1 MSNSLVALAFPRAQR
16 SRALWIAFAALAI
29 LATVWALELSGYRPC
44 ELCLTE
50 RYAFYAGA
58 PLALLSAFVAGRG
71 GRGWARLGLVALA
84 LVFLAN
90 AVFAGYHAGV
100 EFHFWEGPTACT
112 GSLSGSLN
120 VADLIKQAQA
130 AQPVRCDEPAMRV
143 LGVSLA
149 GWDVV
154 ASAAIALYAAFAARL
169 TR

>member
-1 MSNSLVALAFPRAQR
+1 MSKSLVALTFPPAQLG
-16 SRALWIAFAALAI
+16 RALWIAFAALAI
-29 LATVWALELSGYRPC
+29 LATVWALELAGYRPC

-50 RYAFYAGA
+50 RYAFYVGA
-58 PLALLSAFVAGRG
+58 PLALLSAFAAGRG
-71 GRGWARLGLVALA
+71 EVGWARLGLIALA
-84 LVFLAN
+84 LIFLAN

-100 EFHFWEGPTACT
+100 EYHFWEGPTACT
-112 GSLSGSLN
+112 GSLTGSLN

-143 LGVSLA
+143 LGISLA

-154 ASAAIALYAAFAARL
+154 ASAAIALYSALSARL

>member
-1 MSNSLVALAFPRAQR
+1 MSNSLVALTFPPAQLG
-16 SRALWIAFAALAI
+16 RALWIAFAALAI
-29 LATVWALELSGYRPC
+29 LATVWALELAGYRPC

-50 RYAFYAGA
+50 RYAFYVGA
-58 PLALLSAFVAGRG
+58 PLALLSAFAAGRG
-71 GRGWARLGLVALA
+71 EVGWVRLGFIALA
-84 LVFLAN
+84 LIFLAN

-100 EFHFWEGPTACT
+100 EYHFWEGPTACT
-112 GSLSGSLN
+112 GSLTGSLN

-143 LGVSLA
+143 LGISLA

-154 ASAAIALYAAFAARL
+154 ASAAIAFYSALAARL